1 MQWNQIK
8 TLFIICFLV
17 LDVYLLFQ
25 YFNKQKEDDL
35 SVQDRPDP
43 TIEEQLARENIKV
56 SNLPDQDYNE
66 SYITVRQQVLDEAE
80 KKQLSALPN
89 QKNTAIDDKFIL
101 SVFDKPVSIPKDAKD
116 SELTALVS
124 KHIIHADEYEFW
136 TWDKKL
142 NVLVFFQQKNDRP
155 VYFNQNGM
163 ILVFLNENNE
173 MTGYTQTMLAK
184 PEQSK
189 ADNKKLIKPIKAVE
203 TLYKSNQLNS
213 GSEITKA
220 DLVFYTRV
228 PLRNGVQVFV
238 PTWKLAV
245 TDKDE
250 KKSFF
255 VNAIEGFIIQ
265 SDETRFMTNTIE
277 EDIDRI
283 QNTEF
288 DSKLKERIIQML
300 NDRLELINRGED
312 S

>member
-17 LDVYLLFQ
+17 LDVYLLYQ

-35 SVQDRPDP
+35 SVQDRPDS

-56 SNLPDQDYNE
+56 GDLPDQEYKE
-66 SYITVRQQVLDEAE
+66 SFIRVRQHALSESE
-80 KKQLSALPN
+80 SKQLKDLPN
-89 QKNTAIDDKFIL
+89 QQSIAIDGKFIL
-101 SVFDKPVSIPKDAKD
+101 SIFDKPIALPKGVKNDEID
-116 SELTALVS
+116 NIIGNN
-124 KHIIHADEYEFW
+124 IIHPDEYEFW

-142 NVLVFFQQKNDRP
+142 NVLVFFQKKMDRP

-163 ILVFLNENNE
+163 ILVFLNDKNE
-173 MTGYTQTMLAK
+173 ITSYTQTMLAK
-184 PEQSK
+184 PDDTNNE
-189 ADNKKLIKPIKAVE
+189 AEKLIKPVKAVE
-203 TLYKSNQLNS
+203 TLYKSNQLSS
-213 GSEITKA
+213 GSEIKRA

-245 TDKDE
+245 NDKDGS
-250 KKSFF
+250 KNFF
-255 VNAIEGFIIQ
+255 VNAIEGYVIQ
-265 SDETRFMTNTIE
+265 SDETLFMKNTIE

-283 QNTEF
+283 EKTEF
-288 DSKLKERIIQML
+288 DGKLKERLLQTL
-300 NDRLELINRGED
+300 KERLELINRGEK